1 MKNEDLPKLIT
12 RVDLADYL
20 GVSPRTLRNYE
31 LSGKL
36 KSLRIG
42 KKKYYA
48 KEDVKQLVR
57 NGND

>member
-12 RVDLADYL
+12 RHDLADYL

-42 KKKYYA
+42 KKKYYV
-48 KEDVKQLVR
+48 KEDIKQLVR